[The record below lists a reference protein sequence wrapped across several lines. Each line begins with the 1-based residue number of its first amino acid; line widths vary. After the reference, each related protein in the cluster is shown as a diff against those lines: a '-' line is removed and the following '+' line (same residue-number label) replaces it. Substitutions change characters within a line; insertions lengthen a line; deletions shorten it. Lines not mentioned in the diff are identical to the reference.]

1 MTANTRRCHR
11 AWTVLLT
18 ALLSIALFLTFASA
32 VGLGLARADAAPASD
47 SAAQPVDRAADS
59 GSDIFGRTPE
69 SLQLYYYHALL
80 PLVPKT
86 FYPYYRAIVTSRN
99 YLVGTFAF
107 GSILSCVLVGL
118 VVLTRKE

>member
-1 MTANTRRCHR
+1 MTANYRRRR

-32 VGLGLARADAAPASD
+32 VSLGLARADATPASD
-47 SAAQPVDRAADS
+47 SAVNPVDRAAD
-59 GSDIFGRTPE
+59 GDSDIFSRRDAGT
-69 SLQLYYYHALL
+69 LQPYYHALL
-80 PLVPKT
+80 PLVPKI
-86 FYPYYRAIVTSRN
+86 FRPYYYPIATSKN

-118 VVLTRKE
+118 VILTRRK